1 MQKQS
6 RIIADLAQLNFEY
19 SKSLDEHAS
28 AVTILREQ
36 VASLEAQLDTAASN
50 LQSASRQLDHVAA
63 QYAVL
68 ERTDKERCA
77 LVEKTI
83 AEAHKLVDSAR
94 SKGLSVIDVAAISSL
109 IRCLNGVEDFLAPS
123 LKVDVEGEK
132 ADNGNVVHDAAALC
146 ASAQPSVT
154 SSAEP
159 AVQQPAESRQRQ
171 GK

>member
-19 SKSLDEHAS
+19 SKALDEHAS
-28 AVTILREQ
+28 AVNILREQ
-36 VASLEAQLDTAASN
+36 VASLEAQLNTAASN

-63 QYAVL
+63 QYAAL

-77 LVEKTI
+77 LAEKTI
-83 AEAHKLVDSAR
+83 AEAHKLVDGAR
-94 SKGLSVIDVAAISSL
+94 SKGLSVVDVAAISSL

-132 ADNGNVVHDAAALC
+132 PDNGNVVHDAAALC
-146 ASAQPSVT
+146 AAAQPSVT
-154 SSAEP
+154 SAD
-159 AVQQPAESRQRQ
+159 AQVKQPSESRRRRE
-171 GK
+171 K